1 MWATKLIVRAF
12 CVSNPI
18 RIAAFFGA
26 TGVAL
31 GAFGAHG
38 LKSILAANE
47 SLEVWRTA
55 SSYHLLHAVVLLWLA
70 GLHPKYSKSFLFL
83 SLGILIFS
91 GSLYA
96 LALTNVRILGAI
108 TPLGGLM
115 LILGWSALLFTGSKV
130 SKGP

>member
-1 MWATKLIVRAF
+1 MVRAF
-12 CVSNPI
+12 AVSNPI

-47 SLEVWRTA
+47 SIEVWRTA

-70 GLHPKYSKSFLFL
+70 GRYPKYRKSFVFTTF
-83 SLGILIFS
+83 GISIFS
-91 GSLYA
+91 GSLYT
-96 LALTNVRILGAI
+96 LAVTNVKILGAV
-108 TPLGGLM
+108 TPFGGLL
-115 LILGWSALLFTGSKV
+115 LILGWSALLFSGSKE
-130 SKGP
+130 SPSP

>member
-1 MWATKLIVRAF
+1 M
-12 CVSNPI
+12 SNPI

-47 SLEVWRTA
+47 SIEVWRTA
-55 SSYHLLHAVVLLWLA
+55 SYYHLLFAVVLLWLA
-70 GLHPKYSKSFLFL
+70 GLHPKYNKSFIIFT
-83 SLGILIFS
+83 LGILIFS

-96 LALTNVRILGAI
+96 LALTNVKILGAI

-115 LILGWSALLFTGSKV
+115 LILGWGALLFTGSKENK
-130 SKGP
+130 SS

>member
-1 MWATKLIVRAF
+1 M
-12 CVSNPI
+12 SNPI
-18 RIAAFFGA
+18 RIAAVFGA

-70 GLHPKYSKSFLFL
+70 GRHPQYRKSFVFL
-83 SLGILIFS
+83 TLGILTFS
-91 GSLYA
+91 GSLYV

-115 LILGWSALLFTGSKV
+115 LILGWSALLFSGAKASK
-130 SKGP
+130 SP